1 MQGSELLIA
10 ISLVSAH
17 LLAFTAMIAS
27 ILIARRLGTPPSTIH
42 PSPSPSKQVRDVEA
56 PPRKPEPD
64 LEPMDL
70 PGGIDPSLQG
80 VLAAAVHRARGFNE
94 YEYYEPDPFINDE
107 AEQEEH

>member
-42 PSPSPSKQVRDVEA
+42 PSPSPSKEVPA
-56 PPRKPEPD
+56 PTPPRKPEPD

-80 VLAAAVHRARGFNE
+80 VLAAAVHRARGFDA
-94 YEYYEPDPFINDE
+94 YQYYEPDPFINDE
-107 AEQEEH
+107 AEEEH